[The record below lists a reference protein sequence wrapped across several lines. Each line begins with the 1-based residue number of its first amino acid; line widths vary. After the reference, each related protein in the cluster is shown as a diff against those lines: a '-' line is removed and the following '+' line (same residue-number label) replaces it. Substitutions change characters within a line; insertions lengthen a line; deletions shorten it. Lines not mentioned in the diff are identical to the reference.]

1 MKIEEFL
8 KIYENISSIPAVTNF
23 EGPLYN
29 IISDFSF
36 DGYKKTLDKNYI
48 AFIPENYNGNKLI
61 SIHIDRLGIVFD
73 RGFTYSNYYGYE
85 LINKKYKP
93 SLTFGKRFIN
103 EKIVAYNIQGEKIGE
118 GEVIDCSI
126 KENEKLVFEIDGL
139 NSKRL
144 NSPTP
149 VSYRNN
155 ITVKNGQL
163 EGQLDNAISIA
174 LAYFLLIDKIQCPIL
189 FTTQEEIGSSWKHV
203 YDFMEIQE
211 LNTLITLD
219 TTSIEGLS
227 DFNSTDIV
235 FRTSD
240 DLADFDLSLIEKF
253 IDISKKQN
261 LRYYLKTKNP
271 EQSKIKT
278 ITEVGHIIKESKN
291 KFNGASIQFPTIKYH
306 TNHETVKIK
315 SINLVYSVIKDYF
328 ASVEY

>member
-1 MKIEEFL
+1 MMIEDFL
-8 KIYENISSIPAVTNF
+8 KLLEDIFSIPAVTYF
-23 EGPLYN
+23 ERPLYN
-29 IISDFSF
+29 FINEFSF
-36 DGYKKTLDKNYI
+36 DRYEKILDENYI
-48 AFIPENYNGNKLI
+48 AFLPEDYKGDMLI

-73 RGFTYSNYYGYE
+73 KYFTYSNYYGYS

-93 SLTFGKRFIN
+93 SLIFGKRFIN
-103 EKIVAYNIQGEKIGE
+103 EKVVAYDIKGNKIAKGK
-118 GEVIDCSI
+118 VVDCSI
-126 KENEKLVFEIDGL
+126 KENGKLVFEIDGI
-139 NSKRL
+139 NSKKL

-149 VSYRNN
+149 VSYKNN
-155 ITVKNGQL
+155 IIIKDDEL

-174 LAYFLLIDKIQCPIL
+174 LACFLLIDGIQCPIL
-189 FTTQEEIGSSWKHV
+189 FTTQEEIGKSWKYV
-203 YDFMEIQE
+203 YNFMENRK
-211 LNTLITLD
+211 LNTVITLD
-219 TTSIEGLS
+219 TTNIEGLS

-261 LRYYLKTKNP
+261 LRYYLKTKSP

-278 ITEVGHIIKESKN
+278 ITEVGHIIKESEN

-315 SINLVYSVIKDYF
+315 SISSVYNFINDF
-328 ASVEY
+328 FI